1 MSEHKPTTQAA
12 AGSRIND
19 RTLRAAVLDHSS
31 FDPKDQ
37 NVKHDIIRRIIQFRQ
52 GEGYYSSSMVVQDEK
67 KVKMMNAASK
77 HLQLK
82 GMKRAILDGDWQ
94 EVERLLSGKT
104 FKNMKPFKYALYTQ
118 QFLGLLKA
126 EESQKAFT
134 ILQ

>member
-19 RTLRAAVLDHSS
+19 RTLRAAVLDHSI